1 MSKRNGIY
9 EGRDPRDLPIY
20 PLAEAARYLRLSPAT
35 LRSWVAGR
43 TYPRTSDHGYSEP
56 LVVRPE
62 QTDSRLSFHNL
73 VEAHVLRA
81 LRVAHR
87 VPMPEIRT
95 ALSYAE
101 EHFGIDRLLIRKD
114 LKAAPGSLFLDKY
127 GQLINLGR
135 AGQLAMKR
143 LLEAHL
149 RGIEHDFQG
158 LPCRFYPLPAEHSL
172 ASPKLIVINPRIS
185 FGRPVL
191 AGSSVSTATIADRI
205 DAGESIEEVARD
217 YGLANDEVEE
227 AIVYERAA

>member
-1 MSKRNGIY
+1 MTKRSRIY
-9 EGRDPRDLPIY
+9 SGRDPRDLPIY
-20 PLAEAARYLRLSPAT
+20 TVGEAARYLRLSPAT

-43 TYPRTSDHGYSEP
+43 SYPRVGDQGYFEP
-56 LVVRPE
+56 LIAGPE
-62 QTDSRLSFHNL
+62 LTDSRLSFHNL

-87 VPMPEIRT
+87 VPMAEIRT
-95 ALSYAE
+95 ALNYAE
-101 EHFGIDRLLIRKD
+101 KHFGIDRLLIRED

-143 LLEAHL
+143 VLHAHL
-149 RGIEHDFQG
+149 QGIEHDLQG
-158 LPCRFYPLPAEHSL
+158 LPCRFYPLPTEHST

-191 AGSSVSTATIADRI
+191 ASRSISTAAIADRI
-205 DAGESIEEVARD
+205 DAGDSIEEVARD

-227 AIVYERAA
+227 AIIYERAA